1 MIQHSQIQK
10 EQRATCFLTRHMSYG
25 QILGVAQNC
34 EAGSSIPL
42 RDGGA
47 DDQMLVFSPLVSAR
61 CTSIECSHWLIGR
74 PNLQLIE
81 VRSSMVALGTSG
93 GSGICVFPHFI
104 ASKNIVNLFPLEFC
118 PRSHL
123 LCNGELIRT
132 CITCPFVKA
141 RLCRDDEHIR
151 AVWAEEHAYDL

>member
-61 CTSIECSHWLIGR
+61 CTSIDWGIVGLVGTVEINQEEAKHTCSHWLIGR

-93 GSGICVFPHFI
+93 WIEAH
-104 ASKNIVNLFPLEFC
+104 
-118 PRSHL
+118 
-123 LCNGELIRT
+123 
-132 CITCPFVKA
+132 
-141 RLCRDDEHIR
+141 
-151 AVWAEEHAYDL
+151 